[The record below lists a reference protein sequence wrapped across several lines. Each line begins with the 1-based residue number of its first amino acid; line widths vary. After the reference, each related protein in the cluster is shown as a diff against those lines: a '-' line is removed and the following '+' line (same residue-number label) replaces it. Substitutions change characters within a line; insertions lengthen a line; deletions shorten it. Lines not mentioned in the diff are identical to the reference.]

1 MKNLQVYKLNP
12 EAVIPTRNL
21 VTDAGIDIY
30 SVVDMF
36 IPVYDNRIV
45 TTGVAINIPEG
56 YVGKIEDRSSMAKKG
71 LKVGAGVIDSGYSG
85 AIDILL
91 NNISYNKDHDFFA
104 NAGYFVS
111 KGDKIA
117 QMLIIKVETPEI
129 VEVKELWNSERG
141 NKSFGSS
148 GR

>member
-1 MKNLQVYKLNP
+1 MKNLQIFKLNP
-12 EAVIPTRNL
+12 EAIIPTRNL

-36 IPVYDNRIV
+36 IPVHDNRIV
-45 TTGVAINIPEG
+45 TTGVAINIPDG
-56 YVGKIEDRSSMAKKG
+56 YVGKIEDRSSMGKKG
-71 LKVGAGVIDSGYSG
+71 LRVGGGVIDTGYSG
-85 AIDILL
+85 SLDVMIHNLSFDT
-91 NNISYNKDHDFFA
+91 DHNFHGL
-104 NAGYFVS
+104 AGYHVR

-117 QMLIIKVETPEI
+117 QMLIIKVELPEI
-129 VEVKELWNSERG
+129 VEVNELWKSERG

>member
-1 MKNLQVYKLNP
+1 MKNLQIFKLNP
-12 EAVIPTRNL
+12 EAIIPTRNL

-30 SVVDMF
+30 SVADMF
-36 IPVYDNRIV
+36 IPVHDNRIV
-45 TTGVAINIPEG
+45 TTGVAINIPDG

-85 AIDILL
+85 AIDIMLH
-91 NNISYNKDHDFFA
+91 NISFDIEHDFFG
-104 NAGYFVS
+104 NAGYFI
-111 KGDKIA
+111 KPGDKIA